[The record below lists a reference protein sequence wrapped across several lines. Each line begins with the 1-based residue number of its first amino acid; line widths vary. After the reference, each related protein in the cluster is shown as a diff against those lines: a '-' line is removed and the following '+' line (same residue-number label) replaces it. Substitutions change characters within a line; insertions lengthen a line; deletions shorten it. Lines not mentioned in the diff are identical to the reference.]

1 MSHLAFEGFAKG
13 AIATVATLLSQLL
26 GTGRAFLSIETDEM
40 IDAQIV
46 DISIVSR
53 TLIRE
58 ILAKIETV
66 GSNSLSKL
74 EKGEIVL

>member
-58 ILAKIETV
+58 ILANIETV

-74 EKGEIVL
+74 EEGEIVL